1 MPPKIQKCSICG
13 TLETQKWFT
22 LDRRSICF
30 DCHDIQLNPPLEPVR
45 ERTPELP
52 VTTAV
57 PAASTTSVD
66 PHCPMEVDGDINSAE
81 TISIAKEEATAVAN
95 ADSYGPD
102 EQTGEKGGLFSQD
115 LQSPRRLRRRT
126 CPTRTPIRRRVTKA
140 SRGNPNTKAKSRR
153 TLLKKPP
160 TRTPQETASTRSV
173 QKLFHEDTWYQIGDI
188 VSLLDTKDNT
198 YYAQIRGLL
207 VDTYNEKSAV
217 LTWLIPTTASPPP
230 NEGFDPATYQIGP
243 DEDCPRRITYVKFV
257 MHAPSSYYLDRN
269 DPFPRPE
276 TYGPTNTTQRDN
288 RNFVWAS
295 IAHLHYGDEK

>member
-22 LDRRSICF
+22 LDRRSICY

-45 ERTPELP
+45 ERTPDLP
-52 VTTAV
+52 EPAPV
-57 PAASTTSVD
+57 AASTAED
-66 PHCPMEVDGDINSAE
+66 EPLCPMEVDGDNMGE
-81 TISIAKEEATAVAN
+81 TQRNLEAKEEATVAN
-95 ADSYGPD
+95 AEGFLGD
-102 EQTGEKGGLFSQD
+102 EQTTGEKGVLQG

-126 CPTRTPIRRRVTKA
+126 CPTRTPIRRRVAKA
-140 SRGNPNTKAKSRR
+140 GRGNHNTKGKSRR

-160 TRTPQETASTRSV
+160 TKTPHETASTRTV
-173 QKLFHEDTWYQIGDI
+173 QKLFHEETWYQVGDI

-230 NEGFDPATYQIGP
+230 NESFDPATYQVGP
-243 DEDCPRRITYVKFV
+243 DEDCPRRLTYVKFI
-257 MHAPSSYYLDRN
+257 MHAPSGYYFDRN

-288 RNFVWAS
+288 RNYVWAS
-295 IAHLHYGDEK
+295 IAHLHYGSEK